1 MGTLPPHLRFDR
13 FLDRRAHLGVT
24 GSVAAF
30 RSLDVLRLLRGAGLE
45 VGVTLT
51 RSARQF
57 VAPLAFQALGADPV
71 DSDMFPAEE
80 PFAHLAPGR
89 TAHAMVIAPATAN
102 FLAKMAHGLADDML
116 SCQVLS
122 FDGPVVAAPAMNP
135 RLWNAAA
142 TRENWDKLLSRGVI
156 GLAPETGSVACGD
169 EGRGRL
175 VPPETILMAALRAVA
190 PQDLAGRQVLVSL
203 GPTREFWDP
212 VRFLSN
218 PSSGTMGGAIAV
230 AAWLRGAEVTAVCG
244 PVDIY
249 FPCPGPGFRRID
261 VVTAREMLEACG
273 DLWPSMDFGCL
284 TAAVSDFSPQPF
296 GDRKFKKDRDLD
308 GAEAPTLPLVLN
320 PDVLAALGAVKR
332 PDQRLIGF
340 AAETGDLEENAKA
353 KLGRKNLDLIVAN
366 RVDLPDQGFAV
377 PTNAAYVLDRT
388 GRQESWPVLPKTE
401 IAWRIWDR
409 VLEL

>member
-1 MGTLPPHLRFDR
+1 MASLPPHLRFDR

-30 RSLDVLRLLRGAGLE
+30 RSLDVLRLLRGAGVE

-57 VAPLAFQALGADPV
+57 VTPLAFQALGADPV
-71 DSDMFPAEE
+71 HGEMFPAEE
-80 PFAHLAPGR
+80 SFAHLAPGR
-89 TAHAMVIAPATAN
+89 TAHALVVAPATAN

-122 FDGPVVAAPAMNP
+122 FDGPVIVAPAMNP
-135 RLWNAAA
+135 RLWSAAA
-142 TRENWDKLLSRGVI
+142 TRENWDKLLGRGVI
-156 GLAPETGSVACGD
+156 GLAPETGGVACGD

-175 VPPETILMAALRAVA
+175 VPPETVLMAALRALS
-190 PQDLAGRQVLVSL
+190 PQDLAGRKILVTL

-218 PSSGTMGGAIAV
+218 PSSGTMGGAVAV
-230 AAWLRGAEVTAVCG
+230 AAWLRGAEVTVVCG
-244 PVDIY
+244 PADVY
-249 FPCPGPGFRRID
+249 FPCSGPDFTRLD
-261 VVTAREMLEACG
+261 VVTAREMLAACQ
-273 DLWPSMDFGCL
+273 DLWPDMDFACL
-284 TAAVSDFSPQPF
+284 TAAVSDFSPRPF
-296 GDRKFKKDRDLD
+296 GDRKFKKDRDLA
-308 GAEAPTLPLVLN
+308 GAEAPTLSLALN
-320 PDVLAALGAVKR
+320 PDILASLGQAKAAR
-332 PDQRLIGF
+332 QRLIGF
-340 AAETGDLEENAKA
+340 AAETDDLEGNAQA
-353 KLGRKNLDLIVAN
+353 KLVRKNLDLIVAN

-377 PTNAAYVLDRT
+377 PTNAVFVLDRT
-388 GRQESWPVLPKTE
+388 GRQEAWPILPKTE